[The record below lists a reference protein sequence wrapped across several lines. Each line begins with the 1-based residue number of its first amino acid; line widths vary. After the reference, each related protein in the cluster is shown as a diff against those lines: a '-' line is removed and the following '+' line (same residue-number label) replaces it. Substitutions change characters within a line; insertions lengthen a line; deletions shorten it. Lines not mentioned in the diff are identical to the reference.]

1 MLKSVTSTGQP
12 AAPSGANAPL
22 SHGVSSPQP
31 KMVTISINGKDVEVK
46 EGSTIIEA
54 FYQNKL
60 DIAHYCWHPGL
71 SIAGVCRLCMVEI
84 EGNPRLQIACNT
96 TVTAGMKVNNASAKV
111 KEAVKWGLDF
121 HLINHPLD
129 CPICD
134 QAGECGLQD
143 QYMKYGQYDSEMGE
157 RKVKKHKVV
166 DLGPRVVLDS
176 ERCILCSRCVRFT
189 NEVSK
194 TDELGIFN
202 RGDRAEI
209 GTFEGKPLANNYS
222 VNTIDICP
230 VGALTSRDFRF
241 RQRVWFLKDAETICT
256 GCSTGCNV
264 KVYYN
269 KEGMFRMKPVY
280 NPDVNGHWMC
290 DVGRDTYKFV
300 NKEARLIDAKV
311 VSGGK
316 AEFMQAK
323 ELAKRLGATL
333 KGLGKSAALVLTGS
347 YTVEEYES
355 IVQYFKTE
363 VGSTA
368 IYHWINNPES
378 FEAFDGILYR
388 GDKNPNTRGLLEVLK
403 ANGVSGSWKELIDG
417 IGTGA
422 VKTVVVAGPE
432 NQANFPDMKVKV
444 SELSKAAKLV
454 WLTSGKNPELEALSG
469 DVALLPVKSYI
480 EKAGTFVNHAGLRQK
495 VERVTSI
502 VSTALSLTEIV
513 HAMKGEDVTLDVV
526 RDTSIAGHRP
536 NKIGVGRINNEYV
549 QARGVW

>member
-1 MLKSVTSTGQP
+1 MLKSVTSSGHDSANVSGNVSPNQM
-12 AAPSGANAPL
+12 APTN
-22 SHGVSSPQP
+22 

-71 SIAGVCRLCMVEI
+71 TIAGVCRLCMVEI

-96 TVTAGMKVNNASAKV
+96 TVTPGMKVNNASAKV

-189 NEVSK
+189 DEVSK
-194 TDELGIFN
+194 SHELGIFN

-311 VSGGK
+311 VTGGK

-333 KGLGKSAALVLTGS
+333 KGMGKSAALVLTGS

-355 IVQYFKTE
+355 IVSYFKTE

-403 ANGVSGSWKELIDG
+403 SNGVSGSWKELTDG
-417 IGTGA
+417 ISTGA
-422 VKTVVVAGPE
+422 FKTVVVAGPE

-454 WLTSGKNPELEALSG
+454 WLTSGKNAELEALSG

-495 VERVTSI
+495 IERVTTI
-502 VSTALSLTEIV
+502 VPTALSLTEV
-513 HAMKGEDVTLDVV
+513 VLAMKGADVTLDVTL
-526 RDTSIAGHRP
+526 DTSVAGHRA